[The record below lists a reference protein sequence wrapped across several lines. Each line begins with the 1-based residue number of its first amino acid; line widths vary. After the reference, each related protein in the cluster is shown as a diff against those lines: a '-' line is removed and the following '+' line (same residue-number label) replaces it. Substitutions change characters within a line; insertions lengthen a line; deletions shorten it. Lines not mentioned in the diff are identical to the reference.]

1 MLEKDLSA
9 ENIEKKEFA
18 EKSKEYSGINE
29 IIESVKKYLSFDDNK
44 KDLEKILEDKN
55 SDDELKKL
63 AEIELNLM
71 TEERPIDLRSEFQNF
86 SEMAACGTAAVLAPV
101 GKIWFD
107 EKWHSMPGNENSDSS
122 VMEKLY
128 ELLVGIQRGEIEDK
142 LEWLHSIDMGH

>member
-1 MLEKDLSA
+1 MISKKKIEELIDKHSLLEKDLSA

-63 AEIELNLM
+63 AEIELK
-71 TEERPIDLRSEFQNF
+71 DLKNEHEHNEKKIKLFLFQK
-86 SEMAACGTAAVLAPV
+86 M
-101 GKIWFD
+101 KQI
-107 EKWHSMPGNENSDSS
+107 K
-122 VMEKLY
+122 KL
-128 ELLVGIQRGEIEDK
+128 L
-142 LEWLHSIDMGH
+142 

>member
-1 MLEKDLSA
+1 MISKKKIEELIDKHSLLEKDLSA

-63 AEIELNLM
+63 AEIELK
-71 TEERPIDLRSEFQNF
+71 DLKNEHEHN
-86 SEMAACGTAAVLAPV
+86 EKN
-101 GKIWFD
+101 KIISFT
-107 EKWHSMPGNENSDSS
+107 K
-122 VMEKLY
+122 
-128 ELLVGIQRGEIEDK
+128 R
-142 LEWLHSIDMGH
+142 

>member
-1 MLEKDLSA
+1 MISKKKIEELIDKHSLLEKDLSA

-63 AEIELNLM
+63 AEIELK
-71 TEERPIDLRSEFQNF
+71 DLKNEHEHN
-86 SEMAACGTAAVLAPV
+86 E
-101 GKIWFD
+101 KIKYFFYQ
-107 EKWHSMPGNENSDSS
+107 KMKQIKK
-122 VMEKLY
+122 M
-128 ELLVGIQRGEIEDK
+128 LLLK
-142 LEWLHSIDMGH
+142 LEQAQVASKQVCLPLIYLKCTKK